1 MEGLERPKSSQSA
14 ADLEQKRSRATNV
27 QHRSDCVPR
36 CELPF
41 MPTDV
46 DGVDRIAVVVQ
57 VFFIEAAATTVL
69 HVGCT
74 GPRSRGSAKRKG
86 PWMLGERALTTR

>member
-1 MEGLERPKSSQSA
+1 
-14 ADLEQKRSRATNV
+14 V
-27 QHRSDCVPR
+27 QHQPDRVPR
-36 CELPF
+36 YKLSFVPA
-41 MPTDV
+41 DV

-57 VFFIEAAATTVL
+57 LFFIEAAATTVL

-74 GPRSRGSAKRKG
+74 DPRSRGSAKQKG